1 MAYRG
6 ICYPVKA
13 GNKGLFSSKTDID
26 LIKGN
31 IIQIIRTR
39 RGQRVMLPQFGSRIP
54 EFIHEPLDEITCS
67 LLRFEL
73 IKAIQRW
80 EPRIILNKKK
90 TSVKPYPD
98 EFRVQAN
105 IFFYLKSYRQ
115 NKNIVL
121 EINREGGVL
130 DWQD

>member
-80 EPRIILNKKK
+80 EPRII
-90 TSVKPYPD
+90 
-98 EFRVQAN
+98 RVQAN